1 VPHDCDL
8 PKRLADQGWRVK
20 VSDKER
26 AEPPH
31 ATVIRRTKRWRFG
44 LRTGK
49 FLDRVPPAREVP
61 EELIEWLRAHTD
73 ELEAAWDRMYP
84 HNRVRGDEE

>member
-1 VPHDCDL
+1 MPHEFEI

-20 VSDKER
+20 ISDKER

-31 ATVIRRTKRWRFG
+31 ATVIRRTQRWRFG

-61 EELIEWLRAHTD
+61 KELLEWLHAHRD
-73 ELEAAWDRMYP
+73 EIEADWDRMYP
-84 HNRVRGDEE
+84 HNPVRGGGE